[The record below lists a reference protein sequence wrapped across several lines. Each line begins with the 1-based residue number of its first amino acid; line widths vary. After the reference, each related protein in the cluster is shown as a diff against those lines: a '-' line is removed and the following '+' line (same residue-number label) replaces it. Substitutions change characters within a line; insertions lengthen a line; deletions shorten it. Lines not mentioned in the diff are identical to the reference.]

1 MGHNGWRRDRF
12 RWETSVFPLFYFT
25 RDPDMPSKAVYER
38 IFDWADPP
46 SDGIDEN
53 PPLKAML
60 GPVADAEV
68 DLLIESE
75 NYFIFIEAK
84 VRKKSGAK
92 PRFQRNK
99 KKYGATHQLVRQFVQ
114 GRILASRIN
123 KEFMLATLGAS
134 DEGSIQVELRECDKR
149 LLNLKVVKQS
159 GQDIHFLDV
168 PNFGWNLLSPGNMDV
183 SEFAT
188 RSAAPCALI
197 SSHD

>member
-1 MGHNGWRRDRF
+1 
-12 RWETSVFPLFYFT
+12 
-25 RDPDMPSKAVYER
+25 
-38 IFDWADPP
+38 
-46 SDGIDEN
+46 
-53 PPLKAML
+53 
-60 GPVADAEV
+60 
-68 DLLIESE
+68 
-75 NYFIFIEAK
+75 
-84 VRKKSGAK
+84 
-92 PRFQRNK
+92 
-99 KKYGATHQLVRQFVQ
+99 
-114 GRILASRIN
+114 
-123 KEFMLATLGAS
+123 MLATLGAS

>member
-84 VRKKSGAK
+84 VRKKSGGEASVPAQQKEIWGDSPVGPPVCTGPDPRK
-92 PRFQRNK
+92 PDQQRVHV
-99 KKYGATHQLVRQFVQ
+99 GHAW
-114 GRILASRIN
+114 
-123 KEFMLATLGAS
+123 
-134 DEGSIQVELRECDKR
+134 R
-149 LLNLKVVKQS
+149 L
-159 GQDIHFLDV
+159 
-168 PNFGWNLLSPGNMDV
+168 
-183 SEFAT
+183 
-188 RSAAPCALI
+188 
-197 SSHD
+197 